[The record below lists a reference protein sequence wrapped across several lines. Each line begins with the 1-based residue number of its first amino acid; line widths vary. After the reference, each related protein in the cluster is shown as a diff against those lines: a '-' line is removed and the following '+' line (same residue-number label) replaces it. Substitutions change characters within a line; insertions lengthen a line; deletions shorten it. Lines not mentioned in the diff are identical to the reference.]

1 MRQTGEKGDNVFVL
15 GLDEHNRAILDSLP
29 RASDYRFHPL
39 LDMDRLQ
46 GDTIDLPDL
55 LDAARAR
62 LDAFDGTVDAI
73 IGFWDFPV
81 STLVPILCSERG
93 LPASSLRSVVTC
105 EHKYWS
111 RLEQAAV
118 IDEVPA
124 FAAIDFS
131 ARRPPNHLRY
141 PLWLK
146 PVKSFSSILAFRVT
160 DDEQFRDA
168 LAQIREGSG
177 RLGEPFEFV
186 LDRVDLPE
194 EVAAAGGSACLAEEE
209 ACGRQLTVE
218 GYVWRG
224 EPVVYG
230 IVDSLTYPGTSCF
243 LRYQYPSCVPQDVQ
257 EKLGD
262 LSRRV
267 IRRIGLDSVTF
278 NIEYFWNDETGD
290 IRLLEVN
297 PRHSQSH
304 ARMLAHVDGAPNHEP
319 LIRLA
324 LGREPELTH
333 GAGEYAV
340 AAKWFLRRFTDGIV
354 RSVPT
359 REDIA
364 RMEREIPGTTVKIAV
379 KDGDHLSDLHGQ
391 DSYSYE
397 LAQVFV
403 AGDDTEELRRT
414 YERCVERLPFRI
426 DDIPGDGEAECA
438 QRTTH

>member
-1 MRQTGEKGDNVFVL
+1 MRQPESNVFVL
-15 GLDEHNRAILDSLP
+15 GLDEHNRAVLDGLP
-29 RASDYRFHPL
+29 RASEYRFHPL

-46 GDTIDLPDL
+46 GPRIDLPDL

-62 LDAFDGTVDAI
+62 LDAFEGTVDAI

-81 STLVPILCSERG
+81 SALVPILCAERG

-118 IDEVPA
+118 IDEVPG
-124 FAAIDFS
+124 FAAVRFS
-131 ARRPPNHLRY
+131 AERPPGHLRY

-168 LAQIREGSG
+168 LAQIRDGSG

-186 LDRVDLPE
+186 LDRVDLPDE
-194 EVAAAGGSACLAEEE
+194 IARVGGSACLAEEE
-209 ACGRQLTVE
+209 GRGRQVTVE

-230 IVDSLTYPGTSCF
+230 IVDSLHYPGTSCF
-243 LRYQYPSCVPQDVQ
+243 LRYQYPSSLPAAVQ
-257 EKLGD
+257 GRLAD

-278 NIEYFWNDETGD
+278 NIEFFWDDETGD

-304 ARMLAHVDGAPNHEP
+304 ARMLSHVDGAPNHEP
-319 LIRLA
+319 QIRLA

-359 REDIA
+359 AEDVE
-364 RMEREIPGTTVKIAV
+364 RMEREIPGTNVKIAV
-379 KDGDHLSDLHGQ
+379 KEGDLLSDLHGQ

-403 AGDDTEELRRT
+403 AADDTEELQRT
-414 YERCVERLPFRI
+414 YDRCVARLPFEI
-426 DDIPGDGEAECA
+426 DDVAGGPECA
-438 QRTTH
+438 QRTTE